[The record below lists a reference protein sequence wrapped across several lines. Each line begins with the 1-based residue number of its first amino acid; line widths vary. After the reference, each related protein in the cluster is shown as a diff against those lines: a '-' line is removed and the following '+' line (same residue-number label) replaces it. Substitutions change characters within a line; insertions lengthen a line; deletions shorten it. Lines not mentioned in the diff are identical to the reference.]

1 MLSNK
6 VERMIADAK
15 SEGMN
20 YVDIYELGSSSDYDT
35 LKSLGY
41 KVRYHDEPFG
51 CAYFVV
57 SWGRVSLLERIFG

>member
-15 SEGMN
+15 SKGMN
-20 YVDIYELGSSSDYDT
+20 HITIYELGSSSDYDI

-41 KVRYHDEPFG
+41 KVRYNDEPFG
-51 CAYFVV
+51 CDHFVI